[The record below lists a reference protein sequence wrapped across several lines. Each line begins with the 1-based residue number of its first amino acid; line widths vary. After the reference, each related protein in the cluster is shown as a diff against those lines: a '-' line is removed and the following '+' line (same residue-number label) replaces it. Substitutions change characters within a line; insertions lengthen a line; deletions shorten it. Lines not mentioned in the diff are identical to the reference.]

1 MTLTRRLMNIN
12 KSPRRID
19 RNTGSRSKKIII
31 KRYPKK
37 NYEKKGSQ
45 LWKNL
50 NQKKIGFDLVWVFI
64 IIILQCLYENGLKTC
79 SPKLL
84 IWIMTG

>member
-45 LWKNL
+45 L
-50 NQKKIGFDLVWVFI
+50 
-64 IIILQCLYENGLKTC
+64 
-79 SPKLL
+79 
-84 IWIMTG
+84 